1 MQNYWITNI
10 QRLLTMDITESS
22 ILIIRLATI
31 TFDDKKNCTV
41 NTGVHAGYV
50 RRINDNE
57 IEWHIHDHDDDTLII
72 PTDVSTGDLGNLR
85 IDDDVNGGVIYVI
98 TGCKIISNNNNPE
111 ENFAIKQTDGTTI
124 AFAETAREAT
134 LLTNA
139 LNNNHIS
146 VDIINNIMLKHFCK
160 NT

>member
-1 MQNYWITNI
+1 M

-22 ILIIRLATI
+22 ILIIRLVTI
-31 TFDDKKNCTV
+31 TFDDKKDCTT
-41 NTGVHAGYV
+41 NTGVHAGYI

-57 IEWHIHDHDDDTLII
+57 IEWHIHDHDDDTLLIK
-72 PTDVSTGDLGNLR
+72 TDTSTGDLGSLKI
-85 IDDDVNGGVIYVI
+85 IDDTNGGVIYAI

-111 ENFAIKQTDGTTI
+111 ENFAIKQTDGKTI

-134 LLTNA
+134 LLANA

-146 VDIINNIMLKHFCK
+146 VDIANNIMLKHFCK

>member
-1 MQNYWITNI
+1 M

-41 NTGVHAGYV
+41 NTGVHAGYI

-72 PTDVSTGDLGNLR
+72 PANISTGDLGNLR

-111 ENFAIKQTDGTTI
+111 KNFAIKQTDGKTI

-134 LLTNA
+134 LLANA
-139 LNNNHIS
+139 LNNNQIC
-146 VDIINNIMLKHFCK
+146 VDVVNNIMLKHFCK